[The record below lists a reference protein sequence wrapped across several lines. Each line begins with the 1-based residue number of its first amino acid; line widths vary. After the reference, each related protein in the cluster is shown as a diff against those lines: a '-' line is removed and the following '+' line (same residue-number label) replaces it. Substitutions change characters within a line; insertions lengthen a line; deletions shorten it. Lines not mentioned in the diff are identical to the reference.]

1 MMVKNTESEISNP
14 RFLRVLM
21 VEDSE
26 DDVML
31 ILMELKK
38 SGYAPEYERV
48 ETPEGMASALSDK
61 HWDVILCDYH
71 LPRFSAVDALAM
83 IKKLNIDI
91 PVIVVS
97 GAIGEETALDCIHRG
112 AHDYIM
118 KGNLPRLGVAIARE
132 LEEKEKRIKLN
143 QAEEAL
149 RQSEEK
155 YRTILE
161 RMEDGYFEAD
171 ITGKFTFFNT
181 ALCRIWGYP
190 PEELMGMNTAQYA
203 DQETAQKIYSAY
215 HQTYLTGEP
224 GRLFDHEII
233 RKDGTTRHVQIS
245 FTLLK
250 DSAGLPVGFS
260 GLARDITELK
270 ILEAARQEG
279 VERLRQSLGATIN
292 AMAIT
297 VETRD
302 PYTAGHQR
310 RVADLARAMAAEMN
324 LETKR
329 TDGLRLACMIHDLGK
344 ISIPSEILTKPTKLT
359 SIELQIVRMH
369 AQAGYDILKDID
381 FPWPIARMVIEH
393 HERLDGSGYPNQ
405 LTGNDIL
412 LESKILSVADVIEA
426 MSSHRPYRPAL
437 GLDAAR
443 DEILK
448 NRGILYDSEVVDACL
463 RLFEEKRFSFEM
475 VKGEDQYLVK
485 RKA

>member
-1 MMVKNTESEISNP
+1 MMAKKTESKIGNP

-26 DDVML
+26 DDVLL
-31 ILMELKK
+31 ILRELKK
-38 SGYAPEYERV
+38 DGYAPEYERV
-48 ETPEGMASALSDK
+48 ETPGEMTNALSGK

-118 KGNLPRLGVAIARE
+118 KGNLTRLGVAIARE
-132 LEEKEKRIKLN
+132 LEKKEIRIKHN

-149 RQSEEK
+149 YQSEEK

-161 RMEDGYFEAD
+161 RIEDGYYETD
-171 ITGKFTFFNT
+171 IAGKFTFFNT

-190 PEELMGMNTAQYA
+190 PEELMGMNSREYA
-203 DQETAQKIYSAY
+203 DQETAQKIYSA
-215 HQTYLTGEP
+215 HNQTYRTGEP
-224 GRLFDHEII
+224 GRLFDYEII
-233 RKDGTTRHVQIS
+233 RKDGTTRHVQTS
-245 FTLLK
+245 FTLMK
-250 DSAGLPVGFS
+250 DSAGLPTGFS
-260 GLARDITELK
+260 GVARDITELK
-270 ILEAARQEG
+270 ILETERQEG
-279 VERLRQSLGATIN
+279 VDRLRKSLGATIN

-310 RVADLARAMAAEMN
+310 KVADLAQAIAVEMH
-324 LETKR
+324 LEDKR
-329 TDGLRLACMIHDLGK
+329 VDGLRLASMIHDLGK

-359 SIELQIVRMH
+359 DIELQIVRMH
-369 AQAGYDILKDID
+369 AQAGYDILRDID

-426 MSSHRPYRPAL
+426 MASHRPYRPAL
-437 GLDAAR
+437 GLDEAK

-463 RLFEEKRFSFEM
+463 QLFEEKRFSFEI
-475 VKGEDQYLVK
+475 VKHEDPYLVK
-485 RKA
+485 RET